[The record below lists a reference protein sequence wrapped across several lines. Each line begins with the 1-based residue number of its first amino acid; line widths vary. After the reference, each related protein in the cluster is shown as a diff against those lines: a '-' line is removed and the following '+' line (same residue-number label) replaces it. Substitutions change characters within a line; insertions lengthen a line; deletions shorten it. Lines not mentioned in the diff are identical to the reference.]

1 MWSMLI
7 VIIIAITSI
16 GQGCFV
22 LSGTTEETEELKIK
36 KEWKGYQSGYTE
48 PAKLVIQNEDEWKKV
63 WPQVSSPQLPKP
75 ALPEV
80 NLETE
85 IVIAV
90 FMGERQTG
98 GYGIEIRR
106 VVKHKEEIV
115 VHVEEQH
122 PQPDSLV
129 TMALTQPYHI
139 VVIPKFHL
147 PVRFTNN

>member
-48 PAKLVIQNEDEWKKV
+48 PAKLVIRTEDEWRKV
-63 WPQVSSPQLPKP
+63 WEKINSPRFPKP
-75 ALPEV
+75 ELPEV
-80 NLETE
+80 NFETE

-98 GYGIEIRR
+98 GYGIEIKRIVR
-106 VVKHKEEIV
+106 HVEEIIV
-115 VHVEEQH
+115 EVEEQH
-122 PQPDSLV
+122 LRPDSLV

-139 VVIPKFHL
+139 VIIPKFHL
-147 PVRFTNN
+147 PVRFMSN